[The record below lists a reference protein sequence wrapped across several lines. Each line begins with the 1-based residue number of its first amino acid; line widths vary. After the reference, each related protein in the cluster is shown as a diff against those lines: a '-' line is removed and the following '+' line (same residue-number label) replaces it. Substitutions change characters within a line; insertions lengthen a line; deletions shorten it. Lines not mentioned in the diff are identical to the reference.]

1 MAGDTVFHV
10 VCAGRKVAFS
20 YFFVPVGCKITFVS
34 LGWMMH
40 LLAWLVG
47 FWELK
52 FWIAEEFP
60 LRLLDTLSVLFLSEN
75 QGAFFCF
82 FPFWSSCSPYLC
94 SQHGKWWCLPFVTET
109 YIKMSALM
117 LGSTME
123 KSASG
128 KGINGY
134 HKEVPN

>member
-10 VCAGRKVAFS
+10 VCAEREVAFS

-75 QGAFFCF
+75 QGAFFVF
-82 FPFWSSCSPYLC
+82 SLFGPLVLLTFVLSMVNGGVFLLLRK
-94 SQHGKWWCLPFVTET
+94 HTLRCL
-109 YIKMSALM
+109 L
-117 LGSTME
+117 
-123 KSASG
+123 
-128 KGINGY
+128 
-134 HKEVPN
+134 